1 MPNPTPPESST
12 TQTDYVFSP
21 LTRLNLFVMGFMF
34 LLYVIFTLT
43 EFMPSIV
50 AMLAAS
56 LIVTYLLLGPVHGLE
71 KLLGKLFPKKWRP
84 SSGLRRILAI
94 GMVYLLCLGLF
105 TVATIRV
112 VVPLSI
118 QIKEFTKDL
127 PTHWVKANTQQNPET
142 LKANQFKYRQN
153 WLKTRRTDSAQ
164 RLDHHPKARLVS
176 ATKMLVLQKLAAISK
191 NYATRL
197 GHYALDIGTSTVSS
211 LVYIL
216 TTLVL
221 VFYLLLDGQA
231 LKRGVLDLM
240 PGQYEAFANQF
251 LTRLHNQFYT
261 IIKGQVLMSFLSG
274 GLVYCVLLIIGV
286 KYALLL
292 GVVLGCV
299 SILPV
304 IGPWLGLLP
313 IIVVVETSGHPIHI
327 LPVFLVAGSFYLL
340 KSYWL
345 WPKLISRKFEVHPI
359 LFIITFLACIQL
371 MGFPGIFLSFPLASI
386 LGVWT
391 DFQKARHRKTWPIA
405 IEAAERV

>member
-1 MPNPTPPESST
+1 MPNPTPAKSST
-12 TQTDYVFSP
+12 TETGRIFSP
-21 LTRLNLFVMGFMF
+21 LTRLNLFLMGLMF

-43 EFMPSIV
+43 EFMPSII

-71 KLLGKLFPKKWRP
+71 SLLTKIFPKKWQA

-94 GMVYLLCLGLF
+94 VLVYLLCLGIF

-118 QIKEFTKDL
+118 QIKEFAKDL
-127 PTHWVKANTQQNPET
+127 PTHLGKTHTQSTFGSPITVTQPLN
-142 LKANQFKYRQN
+142 K
-153 WLKTRRTDSAQ
+153 
-164 RLDHHPKARLVS
+164 HPKARLVS
-176 ATKMLVLQKLAAISK
+176 ATQLLVMQKLAAISK
-191 NYATRL
+191 NYATKL
-197 GHYALDIGTSTVSS
+197 GHYALDIGTTTLSS
-211 LVYIL
+211 VVYIL

-221 VFYLLLDGQA
+221 VFYLLNDGETLQ
-231 LKRGVLDLM
+231 RGLIDLM
-240 PGQYEAFANQF
+240 PAQHEAFANQF

-274 GLVYCVLLIIGV
+274 GLMYCVLLIIGV
-286 KYALLL
+286 KYTLLL
-292 GVVLGCV
+292 GVVLGCA

-327 LPVFLVAGSFYLL
+327 LPVLLVAGSFYLL

-345 WPKLISRKFEVHPI
+345 WPKLVSRKFEIHPI
-359 LFIITFLACIQL
+359 VFILTFLACIQL

-386 LGVWT
+386 LGVWA
-391 DFQKARHRKTWPIA
+391 DFQTARHRKRWPLA
-405 IEAAERV
+405 IQAKGE